1 MSHSKI
7 GIQERGPEGELPRA
21 FYVGPTF
28 PSSKLNESDLYKSY
42 AAISGEV
49 ELYTDFT
56 SKVQVGKYT
65 DAEAGEVIRLQPGQA
80 AIVSPNVI
88 FQQRG
93 HGEMA
98 VFYFSSKVTK
108 NGRMYA
114 LRPEQRVTPVP
125 GELARRMFMF
135 IGEYSRCGW
144 RGDYTFKLID
154 QLVEL
159 VDTVQARLEVEDFLV
174 SATDFIRRYVAANV
188 EAPGVEKILAGVGKI
203 PAAYRRA
210 RNFESLFKEQL
221 GVPIRTFCGEQRLY
235 LAAAAA
241 ARHSI
246 SFARESLRYTCANF
260 NHAFSRSFGVCP
272 SAAYDFSDVV
282 LGRA

>member
-1 MSHSKI
+1 MVADEAPRLFAVVQEYGERVDGQIAAWGMAFADHAEVVSVKRGMRMSL
-7 GIQERGPEGELPRA
+7 QAPE
-21 FYVGPTF
+21 
-28 PSSKLNESDLYKSY
+28 K
-42 AAISGEV
+42 
-49 ELYTDFT
+49 
-56 SKVQVGKYT
+56 
-65 DAEAGEVIRLQPGQA
+65 
-80 AIVSPNVI
+80 
-88 FQQRG
+88 
-93 HGEMA
+93 
-98 VFYFSSKVTK
+98 
-108 NGRMYA
+108 A
-114 LRPEQRVTPVP
+114 LR
-125 GELARRMFMF
+125 MFTF

-144 RGDYTFKLID
+144 RGEYTFKLID

-174 SATDFIRRYVAANV
+174 RATDFIRHYVAANV

-235 LAAAAA
+235 LAATAA

-260 NHAFSRSFGVCP
+260 NHAFSRGFGVCP
-272 SAAYDFSDVV
+272 SAAFDFSDKVM
-282 LGRA
+282 GRA